1 MSVQSP
7 GNGERVREVELYKHG
22 NCIDQ
27 VKASTLQLSTSRRK
41 VFTEKGNNVWEQGG
55 FVAKEIKTA
64 DQVRSIFSYKWQQ
77 YGNND

>member
-1 MSVQSP
+1 M
-7 GNGERVREVELYKHG
+7 ELYKHG

-27 VKASTLQLSTSRRK
+27 VKASTLLLPSTSRRK
-41 VFTEKGNNVWEQGG
+41 VFTEKGNNVWEEGG

-64 DQVRSIFSYKWQQ
+64 NEVRSIFSYKWQQ